1 MRGPGNGNGIS
12 CARGAIRHE
21 IASLFGS
28 DISDRRRDGR
38 RSLRI
43 EPLESRQMMAV
54 AATTISSIWFA
65 VVSNNTE
72 TEHAAAASWTA
83 QDTVVAATNASTTA
97 ASTNTDSTLCDW
109 IVQFDT
115 NSLDGIASVAD
126 TASLLAGCGIDFEVL
141 RGLGLTGMVL
151 VRSSGASISEVESY
165 LARNASVADYE
176 QDAYHAADTASSST
190 STFSEWDSTA
200 IDLKKANAI
209 TTGSTSV
216 VVAVID
222 TGVDYTHNALDSNI
236 WINPGEVAGNGID
249 DDGNG
254 FVDDIYGYDFAN
266 NDSNPM
272 DDNGHGTHVSG
283 TIISTANCSVMCL
296 KFLDSDGSGYLSN
309 AIAAVNYAT
318 MMRSLYGV
326 NVRVD
331 NNSWGGGSFSSAMQS
346 AITAAGD
353 AGILFVAAAGNDGT
367 NNDTTAEYPAN
378 YTSPNVISVAA
389 STKTNALAD
398 FSNYGATTV
407 DIAAPGV
414 SIVSTTPGN
423 TYSTYSGTSMAT
435 PHVSAVA
442 ALAWAVCPDASVAD
456 VRDAILD
463 GAASVSSLKGKV
475 AAGGVLNAYNTLN
488 LLVHS
493 GVDTAPVVGSLSL
506 STGSVSAGASVT
518 LTANNITATTG
529 TIDAVRF
536 VLDTNG
542 NGQYDNSDTVLGTS
556 TTVSGCTSSLK
567 IGTAGYASGTY
578 TILAAAKNSA
588 GDWSAWVA
596 TTLTV
601 LPSDDHGGNAAV
613 ATSVGGV
620 ASSTSGRIGENGD
633 ADWFSFT
640 ATAGKT
646 YVFTVALGTLADS
659 SLYLYGTNG
668 TTQLAMNDDYGT
680 SCASRITWTATADG
694 VYYLKVVGY
703 GTETGTYTLGVSRQN
718 AAPVLATVG
727 SQTMSY
733 SQTTLTIALKA
744 TDADGDA
751 LTYTATVTAIDST
764 AQKAYNLDQSLNLH
778 RYSNGSY
785 YQNARGLNERYL
797 LGNKNTLYYI
807 LPSGA
812 LYRLNGSIAKSV
824 YIDTLSATYYSDP
837 SLLYAATKPS
847 LTEVDEACVSVTVSG
862 NTLTITRASN
872 YTGGIC
878 VTVGVSDGVAS
889 DSETFTLSD
898 PLASKAYS
906 LDQSLGLHAFVSGS
920 YYPNARGRNEKY
932 MLGPNNVM
940 YYLMPN
946 GSLYR
951 FNGSL
956 AKSTLVA
963 KLSAAYYANPKLL
976 HESYS
981 PSLVAAAASAANKS
995 SSLAFVED
1003 GLRNAR
1009 SGIDAETSA
1018 GKSLDAAG
1026 MAMAWLAMDAGI
1038 SSGGESIL
1046 ENAVATTLATET
1058 TVAGRL
1064 TASLHDEVLA
1074 QYAPSGV
1081 FDASARREISPAA
1094 LSKAF
1099 SSRLTPERADRGN
1112 EIDADEFGL
1121 GIGGSADLSL
1131 IDRVF
1136 DLSAEALLPSAG
1148 CLA

>member
-1 MRGPGNGNGIS
+1 MR
-12 CARGAIRHE
+12 E
-21 IASLFGS
+21 IAGLFGG
-28 DISDRRRDGR
+28 DISNRRRDVR

-54 AATTISSIWFA
+54 AATSISSIWFA
-65 VVSNNTE
+65 VVSNDTE

-83 QDTVVAATNASTTA
+83 QDTVVESTDVSMTA
-97 ASTNTDSTLCDW
+97 DSTFHDW

-115 NSLDGIASVAD
+115 NSLDGVASVAD
-126 TASLLAGCGIDFEVL
+126 TAALLDGGDIEFEVL

-151 VRSSGASISEVESY
+151 VRSSGASIGEVESY

-176 QDAYHAADTASSST
+176 QDAYHAADATSSST
-190 STFSEWDSTA
+190 TTDSAWDSAA
-200 IDLKKANAI
+200 IDLKKAKAI

-222 TGVDYTHNALDSNI
+222 TGVDYTHKGLDSNL
-236 WINPGEVAGNGID
+236 WVNPGEVAGNGID

-266 NDSNPM
+266 DDSNPM

-283 TIISTANCSVMCL
+283 TIVSTANCSVMCL
-296 KFLDSDGSGYLSN
+296 KFLDSDGAGYLSD

-318 MMRSLYGV
+318 MMRSHYGV

-346 AITAAGD
+346 AITASGD

-367 NNDTTAEYPAN
+367 NNDATAEYPAN

-389 STKTNALAD
+389 STKTNTLAD

-442 ALAWAVCPDASVAD
+442 ALAWAVCPDATVAD

-463 GAASVSSLKGKV
+463 GAASFGSLKGKLV
-475 AAGGVLNAYNTLN
+475 SGGVLNAYNTLN
-488 LLVHS
+488 ILVHS
-493 GVDTAPVVGSLSL
+493 GVDTAPVIGSLSL
-506 STGSVSAGASVT
+506 SSGSVSAGTSVT
-518 LTANNITATTG
+518 LTASNITATTG

-542 NGQYDNSDTVLGTS
+542 NGQYDTSDTVLGTS
-556 TTVSGCTSSLK
+556 TTVSGSASSLK

-588 GDWSAWVA
+588 GDWSSWVA

-601 LPSDDHGGNAAV
+601 LPSDDHGGSAAV
-613 ATSVGGV
+613 ATSVGSV

-680 SCASRITWTATADG
+680 SCASRITWTATAG
-694 VYYLKVVGY
+694 GIYYLKVVGY
-703 GTETGTYTLGVSRQN
+703 GTETGTYALGVSRQN
-718 AAPVLATVG
+718 ATPVLAAVG

-733 SQTTLTIALKA
+733 SQTTLTIALGA

-751 LTYTATVTAIDST
+751 LTYTATVAAIDST
-764 AQKAYNLDQSLNLH
+764 AQKAYDLDKSLNLR
-778 RYSNGSY
+778 RYANGSY

-797 LGNKNTLYYI
+797 LSNKNTLYYI

-812 LYRLNGSIAKSV
+812 LYRLNGGIAKSI
-824 YIDTLSATYYSDP
+824 YIDTLSAAYYADP
-837 SLLYAATKPS
+837 SRLYAATKPS

-862 NTLTITRASN
+862 NTLTLTRASG

-878 VTVGVSDGVAS
+878 VTVSVSDGVAS
-889 DSETFTLSD
+889 NSETFTVTDS
-898 PLASKAYS
+898 LASKAYS
-906 LDQSLGLHAFVSGS
+906 LDQSLGLHAFVGGS
-920 YYPNARGRNEKY
+920 YYQNARGANEKY
-932 MLGPNNVM
+932 MLGPNKVM
-940 YYLMPN
+940 YYLLPN

-951 FNGSL
+951 FKSSI
-956 AKSTLVA
+956 AKSTPVA
-963 KLSAAYYANPKLL
+963 KLSTAYYANPELL
-976 HESYS
+976 HEAYS
-981 PSLVAAAASAANKS
+981 PSLVAAAARAANRS
-995 SSLAFVED
+995 SSLAIVED
-1003 GLRNAR
+1003 GLRNAQ
-1009 SGIDAETSA
+1009 SGIGAETSA
-1018 GKSLDAAG
+1018 EKSLNATG
-1026 MAMAWLAMDAGI
+1026 MAMAWLAMDSGV
-1038 SSGGESIL
+1038 SLGGESIL
-1046 ENAVATTLATET
+1046 KNAVATTLESET
-1058 TVAGRL
+1058 TTAVRL
-1064 TASLHDEVLA
+1064 TASLHDEVFA
-1074 QYAPSGV
+1074 RYASSDVVG
-1081 FDASARREISPAA
+1081 DSTRHEISPAA
-1094 LSKAF
+1094 SSKPF
-1099 SSRLTPERADRGN
+1099 SSCLASENGN
-1112 EIDADEFGL
+1112 EIGETPFGL
-1121 GIGGSADLSL
+1121 DIGGSADLGL
-1131 IDRVF
+1131 IDRAF
-1136 DLSAEALLPSAG
+1136 DLSAEALLSSEW
-1148 CLA
+1148 L